1 MSSHILG
8 DIFSISEIIITLTEK
23 YVSRKYIRYF
33 ALILKKNAPMPCHMW
48 NKCDSILK
56 SEYKLNNLKVN
67 IHLGEKN
74 FGDMGFSELINEK
87 QDYVKRGLDLL
98 LTVGGGLCLLP
109 FLLIIALLV
118 AIDNK
123 GDVIFAHRR
132 IGQNGKEFKCYKF
145 QTMIPNA
152 KQALEEYLS
161 KNPEARKEWE
171 ANFKL
176 VNDPR
181 VTKLG
186 GFLRKTSLDEMPQL
200 WNVIVG
206 DMSLVGPRPI
216 VSKEVERYGE
226 NFKEYAM
233 CKPGITGIWQVS
245 GRSDTTYEERVAMD
259 TWYAYNRTNILD
271 LKYLFL
277 TIKVVLFGKGAY

>member
-1 MSSHILG
+1 
-8 DIFSISEIIITLTEK
+8 
-23 YVSRKYIRYF
+23 
-33 ALILKKNAPMPCHMW
+33 MW
-48 NKCDSILK
+48 DECDSILG
-56 SEYKLNNLKVN
+56 SENKFNNLKVN
-67 IHLGEKN
+67 INLGEKILR
-74 FGDMGFSELINEK
+74 DMGFSELGNEK

-98 LTVGGGLCLLP
+98 LTVSGGLCLLP
-109 FLLIIALLV
+109 FLLVIALLV

-152 KQALEEYLS
+152 QQALEEYLS

-216 VSKEVERYGE
+216 VAKEVERYGE

-233 CKPGITGIWQVS
+233 CKPGITGIWQVN

-271 LKYLFL
+271 LKYLFQ
-277 TIKVVLFGKGAY
+277 TIKVVLLGKGAY

>member
-1 MSSHILG
+1 VGGGI
-8 DIFSISEIIITLTEK
+8 
-23 YVSRKYIRYF
+23 
-33 ALILKKNAPMPCHMW
+33 
-48 NKCDSILK
+48 CDSILD
-56 SEYKLNNLKVN
+56 SVNKLNNFAFNKHIGAKIL
-67 IHLGEKN
+67 
-74 FGDMGFSELINEK
+74 GDMGFSELGNEN

-118 AIDNK
+118 AIDNN
-123 GDVIFAHRR
+123 GSVIFAHRR

-152 KQALEEYLS
+152 QQALEEYLS
-161 KNPEARKEWE
+161 KNPEAQNEWE

-216 VSKEVERYGE
+216 VAKEVERYGE

-233 CKPGITGIWQVS
+233 CKPGITGIWQVN

-271 LKYLFL
+271 LKYLFQ